1 MIARTHLGL
10 VLVLV
15 VVLVVVLVLVHVF
28 VHVLV
33 AGIPPLCPV
42 VRCGFALCGPDAGQ
56 LGDDEFES
64 RVRVRRRWFADFG
77 CLLLLLLLL
86 MLFLLLLFLY
96 FVVLAAL
103 GHWLEGELE

>member
-15 VVLVVVLVLVHVF
+15 VVVLFVLVHVF

-77 CLLLLLLLL
+77 CLLLLLPLL
-86 MLFLLLLFLY
+86 MLFLF